1 MTLPSD
7 PVEALKWAS
16 NHFGDAWWII
26 GAIAAGIAWT
36 SKRLGDWNRR
46 NALAV
51 RAFAN
56 KPAAAVPPSG
66 PAPASSRAASTP
78 YAAAP
83 SYQASGYAAP
93 PAYAAP
99 AAAAPS
105 PAASATRRLH
115 RDAAPAQRAAGPFA
129 RSVDVP
135 APGGTWTLSNAF
147 GDPAHARTAI
157 IVAEILGPPVGLR

>member
-1 MTLPSD
+1 MGVQPLRRRLVD
-7 PVEALKWAS
+7 
-16 NHFGDAWWII
+16 HRGDRR
-26 GAIAAGIAWT
+26 GHRLDVQAAG
-36 SKRLGDWNRR
+36 RLEPAQRARR
-46 NALAV
+46 PPV
-51 RAFAN
+51 RQQA
-56 KPAAAVPPSG
+56 AAAVPPS
-66 PAPASSRAASTP
+66 APRRRARAASTP

-147 GDPAHARTAI
+147 GDPANARTAI
-157 IVAEILGPPVGLR
+157 VVAEILGPPVGLR